1 MNFKWFR
8 SSKAQNFGNTS
19 NNNEKTIVCEPN
31 LRNTK
36 GRNYVTYNQCPIRHY
51 RRRKVNYIKT
61 TCIQLCTNTVI
72 SIPSSVYPPNI
83 QNLHNTLNLLST
95 KYRRKINVAGKNEV
109 TKERLPLVHVGRS

>member
-1 MNFKWFR
+1 MNFKWFLL
-8 SSKAQNFGNTS
+8 SQAQNFGNTS

-36 GRNYVTYNQCPIRHY
+36 GRNYVSYNQCPIRHY

-61 TCIQLCTNTVI
+61 TCIQLCTKTVI

-109 TKERLPLVHVGRS
+109 TKERLPLVHVGRL